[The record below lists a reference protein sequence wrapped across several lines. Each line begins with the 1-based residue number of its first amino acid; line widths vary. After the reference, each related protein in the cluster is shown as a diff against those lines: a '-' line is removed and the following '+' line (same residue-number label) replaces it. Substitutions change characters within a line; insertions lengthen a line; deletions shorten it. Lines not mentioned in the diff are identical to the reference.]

1 MTTFRNNNSTF
12 RNNNRRNTFR
22 RNDRGFQ
29 RNDSDQKFNSDFSSS
44 SNFKRGR
51 PSKNNENASKLTEK
65 YNDLAREA
73 LSNDD
78 KILAENY
85 YQHADHFVRVL
96 NEKEVN
102 EVNKVSKIQEHNSN
116 EPKKLSEVLKS
127 PKLEDKKTI
136 DINKAD

>member
-1 MTTFRNNNSTF
+1 MKTFRNNNSTF
-12 RNNNRRNTFR
+12 RNNNNNRRNTFR

-44 SNFKRGR
+44 SNFKRGK
-51 PSKNNENASKLTEK
+51 PSRNNENASKLTEK

-102 EVNKVSKIQEHNSN
+102 KVSKIQEHNLD
-116 EPKKLSEVLKS
+116 EPKKLNEVFKS
-127 PKLEDKKTI
+127 TKLEDKKTI
-136 DINKAD
+136 ELTKAD

>member
-1 MTTFRNNNSTF
+1 MKTFRNNNY
-12 RNNNRRNTFR
+12 RKNTFR

-29 RNDSDQKFNSDFSSS
+29 RNDSDQKFNSNFSSS
-44 SNFKRGR
+44 SNFKRGK
-51 PSKNNENASKLTEK
+51 PSRNNENASKLNEK

-85 YQHADHFVRVL
+85 FQHADHFVRVL

-102 EVNKVSKIQEHNSN
+102 KVSKIQEHNSD
-116 EPKKLSEVLKS
+116 EPKKLNEVLKS
-127 PKLEDKKTI
+127 NKVEDKKTI
-136 DINKAD
+136 ELTKAD

>member
-1 MTTFRNNNSTF
+1 MKTFRNNNSSF
-12 RNNNRRNTFR
+12 RTNNNRRHSFR

-51 PSKNNENASKLTEK
+51 PSRNNENASKLTEK

-73 LSNDD
+73 LSHDD

-85 YQHADHFVRVL
+85 FQHADHFIRVL
-96 NEKEVN
+96 NEKESNRVT
-102 EVNKVSKIQEHNSN
+102 KIKEHNLE
-116 EPKKLSEVLKS
+116 EPKKLSEVLKTTKS
-127 PKLEDKKTI
+127 EDKSTVESS
-136 DINKAD
+136 KAD

>member
-1 MTTFRNNNSTF
+1 MKTFRNNNSTF

-29 RNDSDQKFNSDFSSS
+29 RNDSDQKFSSDFSSNTS
-44 SNFKRGR
+44 FKRR
-51 PSKNNENASKLTEK
+51 MPNRNNENAPKLTEK

-73 LSNDD
+73 LSHDD

-85 YQHADHFVRVL
+85 FQHAEHFIRVST
-96 NEKEVN
+96 EKEVSRI
-102 EVNKVSKIQEHNSN
+102 SKIQDNNSS

-127 PKLEDKKTI
+127 TKTEDKTTTEPTEPTKV
-136 DINKAD
+136 D

>member
-1 MTTFRNNNSTF
+1 MKTFRNNNSTF

-78 KILAENY
+78 KISAENY
-85 YQHADHFVRVL
+85 FQHADHFVRVL
-96 NEKEVN
+96 NER
-102 EVNKVSKIQEHNSN
+102 EVNKVSKIQEHNSD
-116 EPKKLSEVLKS
+116 EPKKLSEVFKN

-136 DINKAD
+136 EITKAD

>member
-1 MTTFRNNNSTF
+1 MKTFRNNNSSF
-12 RNNNRRNTFR
+12 RNNNNRRHSFR

-29 RNDSDQKFNSDFSSS
+29 RNDSDKKFNSDFSPS

-51 PSKNNENASKLTEK
+51 PSRNNENALKLSEK

-73 LSNDD
+73 LSHDD

-85 YQHADHFVRVL
+85 FQHADHFVRIL

-102 EVNKVSKIQEHNSN
+102 RVTKIQEHNSV

-127 PKLEDKKTI
+127 NKSEDKSTVEITKV
-136 DINKAD
+136 D

>member
-1 MTTFRNNNSTF
+1 MKTFRNNNSTF

-102 EVNKVSKIQEHNSN
+102 EVNKVSKIQEHNSD
-116 EPKKLSEVLKS
+116 EPKKLNEVFKS
-127 PKLEDKKTI
+127 TKLEDKKTI
-136 DINKAD
+136 ELSKAD

>member
-29 RNDSDQKFNSDFSSS
+29 RKDSDQKFSSDFSSS

-51 PSKNNENASKLTEK
+51 PSRNNENASKLTEK

-85 YQHADHFVRVL
+85 FQHADHFIRVL
-96 NEKEVN
+96 NEK
-102 EVNKVSKIQEHNSN
+102 EVNKVSKIQEHNLD

-127 PKLEDKKTI
+127 GKIEDKKTI
-136 DINKAD
+136 ELTKAD

>member
-1 MTTFRNNNSTF
+1 MKTFRNNNY
-12 RNNNRRNTFR
+12 RKNTFR

-29 RNDSDQKFNSDFSSS
+29 RNDSDQKFKSNFSSS

-51 PSKNNENASKLTEK
+51 PNRNNENASKLNEK

-85 YQHADHFVRVL
+85 FQHADHFVRVL

-102 EVNKVSKIQEHNSN
+102 KVTKIQEHNSD
-116 EPKKLSEVLKS
+116 EPKKLNEVLKS
-127 PKLEDKKTI
+127 AKLEDKKTI
-136 DINKAD
+136 ELTETD

>member
-1 MTTFRNNNSTF
+1 MKTFRNNNSTF
-12 RNNNRRNTFR
+12 RNNNRRNTFK

-51 PSKNNENASKLTEK
+51 PSRNNENASKLTEK

-85 YQHADHFVRVL
+85 FQHADHFIRVL
-96 NEKEVN
+96 NEKEA
-102 EVNKVSKIQEHNSN
+102 NKIPKIQEHNSD
-116 EPKKLSEVLKS
+116 EPKKLNEVFKS
-127 PKLEDKKTI
+127 NKLEDKKTI
-136 DINKAD
+136 

>member
-1 MTTFRNNNSTF
+1 MKTFRNNNSTF
-12 RNNNRRNTFR
+12 RNNNNRRHTFR

-29 RNDSDQKFNSDFSSS
+29 RNDSEQKFSSDFSSS

-51 PSKNNENASKLTEK
+51 PSRNNENASKLNEK

-73 LSNDD
+73 LSQDD

-85 YQHADHFVRVL
+85 FQHADHFVRVL

-102 EVNKVSKIQEHNSN
+102 RVSKIQEHNLD
-116 EPKKLSEVLKS
+116 EPKKLNEVLKS
-127 PKLEDKKTI
+127 TKLEDKKTVESTKV
-136 DINKAD
+136 D